1 MQNGFIGFSGASVR
15 CKAGEENNSRA
26 FDMNRTKSALHAED
40 RQSAL
45 SLVPVSR
52 EIVERFTIYVDLLRR
67 WRNVT
72 NLISETTVGAIWTRH
87 LADCAQVLLVAP
99 TARRWIDI
107 GSGAGFPGLVLAMQ
121 LANVNGAI
129 VHCIE
134 KDQRKCAFLREAA
147 RATGS
152 PAVIHSALVQT
163 IDPALLGTIDGVTA
177 RAFAPMSKT
186 VHLAKIWLE
195 RGAVGVFFGGRLAHT
210 QISTADS
217 SLTRNVIPSVVA
229 DSKAV
234 IIRIR
239 VN

>member
-1 MQNGFIGFSGASVR
+1 
-15 CKAGEENNSRA
+15 
-26 FDMNRTKSALHAED
+26 MNRTKSALRAED
-40 RQSAL
+40 RPTAL
-45 SLVPVSR
+45 RLVPVSR
-52 EIVERFTIYVDLLRR
+52 EIMERFTVYVDLLRR

-72 NLISETTVGAIWTRH
+72 NLISETTVRAIWTRH
-87 LADCAQVLLVAP
+87 LADSAQVLLIAP

-147 RATGS
+147 RATAS
-152 PAVIHSALVQT
+152 PAVIHSALVQS
-163 IDPALLGTIDGVTA
+163 IDPAPLGTIDGVTA
-177 RAFAPMSKT
+177 RAFAPLSKT
-186 VHLAKIWLE
+186 VRLAKIWLE
-195 RGAVGVFFGGRLAHT
+195 RGAVGVFFGGKSVHRQVT
-210 QISTADS
+210 TAGS
-217 SLTRNVIPSVVA
+217 SLTRDIIPSVVA

-234 IIRIR
+234 IIRVR